1 MVNRGGASLTSL
13 RIRVVVSEDNEDNEA
28 HTLITLVINPSNIKK
43 NDRASVQKVLN
54 RKN

>member
-1 MVNRGGASLTSL
+1 MNRGGASLTSL

-28 HTLITLVINPSNIKK
+28 HSLTTLAINLSNIKK